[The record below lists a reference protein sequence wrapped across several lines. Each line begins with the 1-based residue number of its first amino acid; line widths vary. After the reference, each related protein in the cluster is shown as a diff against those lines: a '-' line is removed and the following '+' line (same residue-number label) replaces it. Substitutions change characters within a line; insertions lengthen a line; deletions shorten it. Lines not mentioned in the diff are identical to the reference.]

1 LSTNTEKKIPLCS
14 RFLDSQVFIDEKERS
29 IMYESDNNTSEE
41 APLFYEINIEK
52 SQLVYL
58 LRIPIGIISF
68 IIKT

>member
-1 LSTNTEKKIPLCS
+1 
-14 RFLDSQVFIDEKERS
+14 
-29 IMYESDNNTSEE
+29 MYESDNNTSEE